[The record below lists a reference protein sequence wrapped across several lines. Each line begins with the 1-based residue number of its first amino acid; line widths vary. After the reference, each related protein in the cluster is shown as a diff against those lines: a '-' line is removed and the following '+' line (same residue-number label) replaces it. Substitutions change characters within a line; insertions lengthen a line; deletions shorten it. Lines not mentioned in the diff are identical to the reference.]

1 MSEKIYELIDELY
14 DEVEDVEKIRSIICE
29 LKEMKDKLINKKEN
43 DHRKNKRNTNDNLK
57 KFECDKCGSRFM
69 SKFALN
75 RHQTTT
81 KKCQH
86 IRVERIFTT
95 ATDRVSDSFLENK
108 VKNKNNRVDSWS
120 RLQIKAF
127 ETMLDKKKKQIADFW
142 NTEEGKHEK
151 FMMKL
156 RNIYKKKYAQY
167 LYKYHKKTIFKFR
180 LTKLQKH
187 YAYRK

>member
-1 MSEKIYELIDELY
+1 MSEALLYVLIDELY
-14 DEVEDVEKIRSIICE
+14 DEVDDVEKCQHIICE
-29 LKEMKDKLINKKEN
+29 LKELKDKLINKKDN

-95 ATDRVSDSFLENK
+95 ATDRVGDSNIENK
-108 VKNKNNRVDSWS
+108 VKNKNKASDSWS

-127 ETMLDKKKKQIADFW
+127 ETMFDKKKKQIANFW
-142 NTEEGKHEK
+142 NTEEGKREK
-151 FMMKL
+151 FLLKL
-156 RNIYKKKYAQY
+156 RNIYKGKLSQY
-167 LYKYHKKTIFKFR
+167 EYNYCGKKTITIR

-187 YAYRK
+187 FL

>member
-29 LKEMKDKLINKKEN
+29 LKELKDNLMNKKEN

-95 ATDRVSDSFLENK
+95 ATDRVSDNVIENQ
-108 VKNKNNRVDSWS
+108 VKNKNKASDGWN

-127 ETMLDKKKKQIADFW
+127 ETMLDKKKKQIANFW
-142 NTEEGKHEK
+142 NTAEGKREA
-151 FMMKL
+151 FMIRL
-156 RNIYKKKYAQY
+156 RQIYKKKYSEY
-167 LYKYHKKTIFKFR
+167 INEIPKKKKIVFR
-180 LTKLQKH
+180 LNK
-187 YAYRK
+187 